1 MKMGLIN
8 LSKIKRIVHSQG
20 MFSRSFKVERIP
32 REERTLALQK
42 RGCPWRAA
50 AKLTKFSFSVESFE
64 VPVASVA
71 PFVYSRDA
79 KAQRTPCV
87 QCGFDIYV
95 PQSCIELGHAAV

>member
-1 MKMGLIN
+1 MKMSLIN
-8 LSKIKRIVHSQG
+8 LNKIKRIVHSQG
-20 MFSRSFKVERIP
+20 IFSRAFKVKRIP

-50 AKLTKFSFSVESFE
+50 VKLAKFSSVESFE

-79 KAQRTPCV
+79 KAQRTLCV
-87 QCGFDIYV
+87 QCGSDIYV
-95 PQSCIELGHAAV
+95 SQSGIELGHAAV